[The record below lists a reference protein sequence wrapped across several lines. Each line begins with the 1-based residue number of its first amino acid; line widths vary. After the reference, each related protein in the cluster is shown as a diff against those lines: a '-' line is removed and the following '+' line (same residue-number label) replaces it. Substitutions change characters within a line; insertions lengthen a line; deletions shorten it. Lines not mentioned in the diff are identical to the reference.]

1 MSEAYLP
8 VLEAIGRLCRE
19 QEQVVDMLRTHA
31 PLWLLQMP
39 SLLSTSDREA
49 LSREVLGATRE
60 RMLREMG
67 ETLEALTADL
77 PLVLI
82 LEDLHWSDHSTIEL
96 ISYVAR
102 QRQPARLM
110 LIGIYRV
117 VDLIVSEHPLK
128 AVKQELL
135 AKQQCSELPLEYLN
149 QDAVAKYLSVR
160 FPSNRFPTRLAKLI
174 HARTEG
180 NPLFMVNA
188 VDYLV
193 AMKLICE
200 HEAAWELVVEIEK
213 VEVGVPVSIK
223 EMIEMQ
229 LDHLDADQQRTLE
242 AASVAGAEFST
253 LAVVAGLGEDQ
264 AVVEAQCDQLA
275 RHHQFIQD
283 CGVQELPNGEAVNRY
298 GFIHALYQ
306 NVLYQRL
313 SASRCIQLHRR
324 IGERAVEVYGER
336 TREIAT
342 ELAMH
347 FDRGRAYGQA
357 AKYFHQAADNAIR
370 RFAYREAIGLSR
382 RGLELLERLPD
393 NPERARQKLSL
404 HLTLGVPLVAIEGQ
418 AAPDVGNVYRRA
430 RELCQQLGDSP
441 EVSEVLWG
449 LRSFHTLRAEIETAR
464 EIGEEF
470 LRLAERLPYPGLAM
484 RGHWSMESSFTH
496 LGEFALAIEHFE
508 KALLLYDPER
518 HLDDAFLYALN
529 PGVAMPC
536 LAAWALWYLGRP
548 DQSLDRI
555 QKALALARELSEP
568 NGLAHALMFAAI
580 LHQLRREDGMAQAR
594 AEAAIAVSSEHGL
607 VMYQA
612 IATIARGWALNE
624 QGRTEEAIEQIRQGL
639 AALQATGTELLRPH
653 FLALLG
659 DALREA
665 GKIEDGLSVLDEAL
679 ETVHRTREGNYRAE
693 LYRIKGELLLLQA
706 TGRDVSRA
714 ATGRKAIL
722 EAEPAG
728 IARAE
733 ACFNKSIEIA
743 QYQKAKS
750 WELRAAMSL
759 ARLHQNQGKKK
770 DARYLL
776 AEIYDTFTEGFDTMD
791 LREAKALL
799 DDLS

>member
-1 MSEAYLP
+1 
-8 VLEAIGRLCRE
+8 
-19 QEQVVDMLRTHA
+19 
-31 PLWLLQMP
+31 
-39 SLLSTSDREA
+39 
-49 LSREVLGATRE
+49 
-60 RMLREMG
+60 
-67 ETLEALTADL
+67 
-77 PLVLI
+77 
-82 LEDLHWSDHSTIEL
+82 
-96 ISYVAR
+96 
-102 QRQPARLM
+102 
-110 LIGIYRV
+110 
-117 VDLIVSEHPLK
+117 
-128 AVKQELL
+128 
-135 AKQQCSELPLEYLN
+135 
-149 QDAVAKYLSVR
+149 
-160 FPSNRFPTRLAKLI
+160 
-174 HARTEG
+174 
-180 NPLFMVNA
+180 
-188 VDYLV
+188 
-193 AMKLICE
+193 
-200 HEAAWELVVEIEK
+200 
-213 VEVGVPVSIK
+213 
-223 EMIEMQ
+223 MQ

-347 FDRGRAYGQA
+347 FERGRDYEQA
-357 AKYFHQAADNAIR
+357 AKYFQQAADNAIR
-370 RFAYREAIGLSR
+370 RFAYREAVGLSR
-382 RGLELLERLPD
+382 RGLELLGRLPD
-393 NPERARQKLSL
+393 TVERARQELCL

-612 IATIARGWALNE
+612 IATITRGWALNE

-665 GKIEDGLSVLDEAL
+665 GQLEEGLRVLEEAL
-679 ETVHRTREGNYRAE
+679 ETAHRTREGNYRAE

-706 TGRDVSRA
+706 TGRGVSRA
-714 ATGRKAIL
+714 ATGGKAVF
-722 EAEPAG
+722 EAEPASVSQ
-728 IARAE
+728 AE
-733 ACFNKSIEIA
+733 ACFNQSIEIA
-743 QYQKAKS
+743 QHQKAKS

-770 DARYLL
+770 EARCLL
-776 AEIYDTFTEGFDTMD
+776 AQIYETFTEGFDTMD